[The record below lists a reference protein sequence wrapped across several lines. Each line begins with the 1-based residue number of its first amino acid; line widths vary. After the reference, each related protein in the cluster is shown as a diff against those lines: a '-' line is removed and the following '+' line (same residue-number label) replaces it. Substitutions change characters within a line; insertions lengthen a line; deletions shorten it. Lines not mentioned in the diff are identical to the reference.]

1 MRNKPHEAVQ
11 GREFLMMERKAE
23 WVDLVAK
30 ITECLTTSTKSR
42 SCQAKSSAE
51 NKVCEQGH
59 EGGL

>member
-1 MRNKPHEAVQ
+1 MEGTPYRSFVT
-11 GREFLMMERKAE
+11 GERKAE